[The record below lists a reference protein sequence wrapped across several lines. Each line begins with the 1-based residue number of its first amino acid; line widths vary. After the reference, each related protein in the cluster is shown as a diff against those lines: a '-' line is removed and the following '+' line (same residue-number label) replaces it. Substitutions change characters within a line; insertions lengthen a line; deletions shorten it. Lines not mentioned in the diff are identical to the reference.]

1 MRHRR
6 TLRQIVEA
14 GISNLAELQEA
25 LLMAIQLEF
34 STIPPYLCAQ
44 WSINND
50 PSDVNDMI
58 QGIVVQEMLHFGLAC
73 NMYTAT
79 GGSLTGQIAAPGFVP
94 TYPTNGLPGGV
105 HPGLVVSLQPVS
117 SQALET
123 FMSIEYPDVTPVV
136 QQPSTP
142 PPPTPPT
149 PPAIGEF
156 YQTLSAGFSAV
167 FPSGS
172 LPNNPSKNQVVAQ
185 VGPDQLF
192 AINTVADALNAI
204 QEITDQGEGS
214 GTSPD
219 QGTFDPNNLA
229 HYYVFAQV
237 YFGKMVAQ
245 VGSGFQ
251 YAGAAVTMPSVFN
264 FAPQTPNAPDQQA
277 FISTF
282 TTLLTQLEATWTS
295 GQGIGAAIGTMF
307 TLQSDGVSLIQG
319 GFTPQFTFQAASAT
333 GA

>member
-1 MRHRR
+1 MRFRR
-6 TLRQIVEA
+6 TLRQIVES

-50 PSDVNDMI
+50 PSDVNSMI

-79 GGSLTGQIAAPGFVP
+79 GGSLKGQIATPGFVP

-105 HPGLVVSLQPVS
+105 HPGLVVSLQPIS
-117 SQALET
+117 SPVLQT
-123 FMSIEYPDVTPVV
+123 FMSIEFPDVTPVV
-136 QQPSTP
+136 QQPKTP

-149 PPAIGEF
+149 PPTIGQF
-156 YQTLSAGFSAV
+156 YDTLSAGFKTV

-172 LPNNPSKNQVVAQ
+172 LPNNPSKNQVVTT

-214 GTSPD
+214 STSPD
-219 QGTFDPNNLA
+219 QGTFDPNELA
-229 HYYVFAQV
+229 HYYTFAQV
-237 YFGKMVAQ
+237 YFGAMVAP
-245 VGSGFQ
+245 VGNGFQ
-251 YAGAAVTMPSVFN
+251 YSGAAVTMPTAFN
-264 FAPQTPNAPDQQA
+264 FAAQTPNASDQQA

-282 TTLLTQLEATWTS
+282 TTLLTQLEASWTS
-295 GQGIGAAIGTMF
+295 GQSIGAAIGTMF
-307 TLQSDGVSLIQG
+307 TLEDDGVSLIQS
-319 GFTPQFTFQAASAT
+319 GFTPQFTFQAASAK